1 MFSTRAE
8 IVAARTYCRPL
19 NAEATRFETW
29 PLVVDRVISHQRWLW
44 ERALGRK
51 LNVAEKAELL
61 ELEALLLQRKVL
73 LAGRT
78 LWLGGTEL
86 SRRREVSQFNC
97 SFLNIATVHDF
108 VDAFWLLLNGCGVG
122 FRPVPGTLN
131 GFLRPI
137 ETVKVVRSTRSDKG
151 HPHNVETFEDGVWTI
166 RFGDSGEAWAK
177 GLGKLIAGKKAA
189 HTLVLDFSEVR
200 PAGTRLAGYGW
211 ICSGD
216 SVVAEE
222 FPKIAAILSRRA
234 GRLLTHIDILD
245 VMNHLGVVQTGRRG
259 AEIALYEHGAQGW
272 GDFATAKKDY
282 WLVGQSQRAQ
292 SNNSVVFWKKPS
304 TAELTHVFDLMQA
317 SGGSEPG
324 LINGASAQARAPWF
338 NGVNPC
344 AEILLSNKGFCNL
357 VTTNI
362 AAFSSD
368 AGLHRAHFLVARAN
382 YRQTLVNL
390 DDGILQ
396 RAWHENNEFLR
407 LCGSSMTGIMQR
419 PDLLNPYDLK
429 VLRQHAHHG
438 AYSMAEALG
447 TQRPK
452 NVTTIKPEGTGSK
465 IMDATEGLHRPLGR
479 FIFNNV
485 TFSRHD
491 PLVGPLRDAG
501 YHVFDNPL
509 QPDGVVCR
517 FPVDW
522 STVPFTEVGGRQVNV
537 ETAIEQLDRYR
548 LVMDNYVDQNASI
561 TVSYDPAEIPAIR
574 DWLSENW
581 DAYVGVSF
589 LPRTDPTKTAEDLG
603 YPYLPQEVVDKD
615 AYENYVKRLKPV
627 NLADVDGS
635 DELVDADACA
645 TGVCPVR

>member
-1 MFSTRAE
+1 VFSTRAE

-19 NAEATRFETW
+19 NEQATKFETW
-29 PLVVDRVISHQRWLW
+29 PHVVERVISHQKWLW
-44 ERALGRK
+44 ERALARK
-51 LNVAEKAELL
+51 LNVNERQELH

-122 FRPVPGTLN
+122 FWPVPGTLN

-137 ETVKVVRSTRSDKG
+137 ETVRVIRSTRSDKG
-151 HPHNVETFEDGVWTI
+151 HPHNVESFEEGVWTI
-166 RFGDSGEAWAK
+166 KFGDSGEAWAK
-177 GLGKLIAGKKAA
+177 ALGKLIAGKRPA

-222 FPKIAAILSRRA
+222 FPKIARILSRRA

-245 VMNHLGVVQTGRRG
+245 TMNHLGVVQTGRRG

-272 GDFATAKKDY
+272 GDFAMAKKDY
-282 WLVGQSQRAQ
+282 WIAGNTQRAQ
-292 SNNSVVFWKKPS
+292 SNNSIVFWKKP
-304 TAELTHVFDLMQA
+304 TNAELTHVLDLMQA

-324 LINGASAQARAPWF
+324 LINGAAARDRAPWF

-357 VTTNI
+357 VTTNL
-362 AAFSSD
+362 AAFNSD
-368 AGLHRAHFLVARAN
+368 AGLHRAHYLVARAN
-382 YRQTLVNL
+382 YRQTLVHL

-465 IMDATEGLHRPLGR
+465 IMDATEGLHKPLGR

-485 TFSRHD
+485 TFSKHD

-501 YHVFDNPL
+501 YRVFDNPL
-509 QPDGVVCR
+509 QPDGVVVA

-522 STVPFTEVGGRQVNV
+522 STVAFDLHGGIPVNL
-537 ETAIEQLDRYR
+537 ETAVAQLNRYR
-548 LVMDNYVDQNASI
+548 LMMDNYVDQNASI
-561 TVSYDPAEIPAIR
+561 TVSYASEEIPAIR
-574 DWLSENW
+574 DWLSDNW

-589 LPRTDPTKTAEDLG
+589 LPRNDPTKSAEDLG
-603 YPYLPQEVVDKD
+603 FPYLPQEVVSRE
-615 AYENYVKRLKPV
+615 AYDDYVKRLKPV
-627 NLADVDGS
+627 NLAAVEGS

-645 TGVCPVR
+645 TGVCPIR